1 MQADS
6 TVDGKHF
13 ELRFLSLHTPGRG
26 WAFPCNGRG
35 EVDLDRLSERAR
47 NNYLFA
53 RAMMG
58 RDYAFPRI
66 RIIA

>member
-1 MQADS
+1 MEAVS
-6 TVDGKHF
+6 TVNGKHF
-13 ELRFLSLHTPGRG
+13 ELRFLSLHREGRG
-26 WAFPCNGRG
+26 WAFPCNGQG

-58 RDYAFPRI
+58 RDYAFPSVRT
-66 RIIA
+66 IA